1 MTTENNK
8 LIAEFM
14 EHKPTFEVYIDDV
27 LTTLERPIKNYNSDW
42 NWLMEVVEKIEGL
55 GYWIEILTGIEKICL
70 IGSINSS
77 CESFRVVEET
87 KIKAVYNAVVAFIEW
102 YNKNAVKS

>member
-42 NWLMEVVEKIEGL
+42 NWLMGVVGKIESIDDCGIDIFF
-55 GYWIEILTGIEKICL
+55 GCVEIYKDGITIIKVSAKHKNKIE
-70 IGSINSS
+70 
-77 CESFRVVEET
+77 
-87 KIKAVYNAVVAFIEW
+87 AVYNACVEFIKW
-102 YNKNAVKS
+102 YNENGAKNN